1 MENAARRLFRELVD
15 RPDDEIDLAKAAL
28 SIAAEEYPGLKMRGY
43 LDRLDALARGIEDA
57 STGGDE
63 MGILATLI
71 DRLGRLE
78 GFRGNREDYGDPRNS
93 FLNEVLE
100 RRVGIPLSLSLVYV
114 LVGKRVGLSIAGVA
128 FPGHFLSRCDLDEGF
143 VVLDAFD
150 GGKQLSLDDC
160 QRLLHSI
167 QRDALFERDM
177 LEPASNRSILFRMLA
192 NLKGACL
199 RVGEGQRALRAL
211 ERMLVLAPA
220 HLGLLRDRG
229 LLLFE
234 LDRPDEAM
242 RDLERYQELAP
253 GRAAGDPAALALM
266 AVVKRRRLSIN

>member
-15 RPDDEIDLAKAAL
+15 RPDDEIDLGRAAL
-28 SIAAEEYPGLKMRGY
+28 AVAAEEYPGLRMRGY

-220 HLGLLRDRG
+220 HPGLLRDRG

-253 GRAAGDPAALALM
+253 ARAVNDRAVLAASALLRRGRAKL
-266 AVVKRRRLSIN
+266 N

>member
-1 MENAARRLFRELVD
+1 
-15 RPDDEIDLAKAAL
+15 
-28 SIAAEEYPGLKMRGY
+28 
-43 LDRLDALARGIEDA
+43 
-57 STGGDE
+57 
-63 MGILATLI
+63 
-71 DRLGRLE
+71 
-78 GFRGNREDYGDPRNS
+78 
-93 FLNEVLE
+93 
-100 RRVGIPLSLSLVYV
+100 
-114 LVGKRVGLSIAGVA
+114 VGKRVGLSVAGVA

-150 GGKQLSLDDC
+150 GGRQLSLDDC
-160 QRLLHSI
+160 ERLLHSI

-199 RVGEGQRALRAL
+199 KVGEGPRALRAL

-220 HLGLLRDRG
+220 HPGLLRDRG

-234 LDRPDEAM
+234 LDRCDEAM
-242 RDLERYQELAP
+242 RDLELYQELAP